1 MLDGSNIRAAREAKG
16 MTQAELAEKIGTSQ
30 QTVDKIER
38 GVMKRTTYLPEIQK
52 VLGIGE
58 DPSKLSSPP
67 IAGLNPLMVLR
78 TILCAN
84 PTAEQILAALDA
96 NGFEITLK
104 GSA

>member
-52 VLGIGE
+52 VLGIDHGIPISE
-58 DPSKLSSPP
+58 NTGLS
-67 IAGLNPLMVLR
+67 PLAVLR

-84 PTAEQILAALDA
+84 PTAEHYWKATCFGRRA
-96 NGFEITLK
+96 FT
-104 GSA
+104 